1 MIEKNLLFERIS
13 HTILIE
19 NLSFVE
25 FKIVHL
31 FEGNNLTFDMVNSM
45 IIPLNFLSYY
55 TTTVT
60 KKNIFQFY
68 FGPFLIS

>member
-25 FKIVHL
+25 LKIVNL
-31 FEGNNLTFDMVNSM
+31 FEGNNLTYDMVNSM
-45 IIPLNFLSYY
+45 IIL
-55 TTTVT
+55 
-60 KKNIFQFY
+60 
-68 FGPFLIS
+68 